1 MMGKLA
7 VQPKTGQSIISPRKI
22 EQVADN
28 FFGLQLGTRNDEGI
42 ASVGGKVFR
51 TWSTLAMDYL
61 VDAKNW
67 DERPLVSVLTEKL
80 LLILTAYAIEQY
92 QPMRSRKV
100 IAEFTLDHLMADL
113 GYGQTD
119 RRVGGKKYSNL
130 KRALYTLGNTRYRIA
145 RPAGKGK
152 SEIIYA
158 NFFTLYELVPKAFE
172 QITSTEEFSSKGKG
186 IKYKAVFNDPYDDYI
201 EEMIRDKRGKF
212 VLVAKKLL
220 QDREVN
226 ANPALF
232 KMIKYII
239 RTKGGVVCLISVEKL
254 LKKIRVQDRYIRQEP
269 QQCFYHL
276 WKALIYAAQN
286 YPELFTGIRIANPDA
301 SDSFLLTT
309 NQIRANQACDYFKFC
324 QLLRERLGVRD
335 IRECKIGFVQSRNE
349 RSISGQSNL
358 GKQIMQWI
366 NETTNYSRLNTIT
379 EKGTARIVNSA
390 IEKLGE
396 DIVRSAFESVQKNLH
411 IQRLDFSTK
420 ILSKLIKNKDYN
432 HIKRGKGI
440 KAVSELV
447 KPAFMRKNLP

>member
-1 MMGKLA
+1 M
-7 VQPKTGQSIISPRKI
+7 QPKTGQSIISPRKI

-130 KRALYTLGNTRYRIA
+130 KRALYTLVNTCYRIA
-145 RPAGKGK
+145 RPSFKGK
-152 SEIIYA
+152 SEIIYS
-158 NFFTLYELVPKAFE
+158 NFFTLYELVPKSFE

-220 QDREVN
+220 QDRELN
-226 ANPALF
+226 AKPALF
-232 KMIKYII
+232 KIIKYII
-239 RTKGGVVCLISVEKL
+239 RTKGVVV
-254 LKKIRVQDRYIRQEP
+254 
-269 QQCFYHL
+269 
-276 WKALIYAAQN
+276 
-286 YPELFTGIRIANPDA
+286 
-301 SDSFLLTT
+301 
-309 NQIRANQACDYFKFC
+309 
-324 QLLRERLGVRD
+324 
-335 IRECKIGFVQSRNE
+335 
-349 RSISGQSNL
+349 
-358 GKQIMQWI
+358 
-366 NETTNYSRLNTIT
+366 
-379 EKGTARIVNSA
+379 
-390 IEKLGE
+390 
-396 DIVRSAFESVQKNLH
+396 
-411 IQRLDFSTK
+411 
-420 ILSKLIKNKDYN
+420 
-432 HIKRGKGI
+432 
-440 KAVSELV
+440 
-447 KPAFMRKNLP
+447 